1 MTVGQAAEPL
11 EVASRKAAGRLNV
24 ILEVFGR
31 LPRASLSAPK
41 ARSAQQ
47 SALRLEALQGYVF
60 LFPALLLL
68 LLFHLLP
75 VFYALFLSLFDAR
88 VFRDM
93 WHPGPFVSGGNYG
106 RLLTSTDFVQSL
118 ANTVWFAGI
127 TVPAGLFLA
136 VLFANL
142 LNARIWGRTGYRVT
156 YFLPYITS
164 TVAAAVVWR
173 WIFQPRVGI
182 ANSVL
187 QWIGLPGQRWADEP
201 RGIFLLLGQF
211 VGVPLQGWLAGPSLA
226 LVTVAL
232 VSVWYSVGFNTVI
245 ALAGLTTIPT
255 DLYEAA
261 RIDGANRWHL
271 FRHITLPLLTPT
283 LLFLLIVET
292 IRSFQSFDF
301 FYQMMAS
308 SPVPGSKVVTIFL
321 YEQGFKSF
329 NLGYA
334 AAIGMVLFAIIFA
347 LTLLQFRATRSRVV
361 YAD

>member
-1 MTVGQAAEPL
+1 MTIGQTAERLQLPTR
-11 EVASRKAAGRLNV
+11 ERTTRTSR
-24 ILEVFGR
+24 
-31 LPRASLSAPK
+31 RA
-41 ARSAQQ
+41 
-47 SALRLEALQGYVF
+47 ALRWERLQGYGF
-60 LFPALLLL
+60 LSPALLLL

-93 WHPGPFVSGGNYG
+93 WQPGRFIGSGNYG
-106 RLLTSTDFVQSL
+106 RLLTTSEFAQSL
-118 ANTVWFAGI
+118 TNTVWFALI
-127 TVPAGLFLA
+127 TVPLGLFLA
-136 VLFANL
+136 VLFAQL

-173 WIFQPRVGI
+173 WIFQPRVGV

-187 QWIGLPGQRWADEP
+187 QWLGLPAQQWADEP
-201 RGIFLLLGQF
+201 RGVVQLFGQLI
-211 VGVPLQGWLAGPSLA
+211 GVPLEGWAAGPSLA
-226 LVTVAL
+226 LVTIAL

-301 FYQMMAS
+301 FYQMMAAV
-308 SPVPGSKVVTIFL
+308 PVPGAKVVTIYL

-334 AAIGMVLFAIIFA
+334 AAIGMVLFAIIFV

>member
-1 MTVGQAAEPL
+1 MTVSQAAEPFK
-11 EVASRKAAGRLNV
+11 VAVRAPAGSTAQRAAR
-24 ILEVFGR
+24 R
-31 LPRASLSAPK
+31 W
-41 ARSAQQ
+41 
-47 SALRLEALQGYVF
+47 EAIQGYGF

-68 LLFHLLP
+68 LLFHVLP

-93 WHPGPFVSGGNYG
+93 WAPGPFIGAGNYG
-106 RLLTSTDFVQSL
+106 RLITNTEFGQSL

-127 TVPAGLFLA
+127 TVPLGLFLA
-136 VLFANL
+136 VFFAQL

-156 YFLPYITS
+156 YFLPYVTS

-173 WIFQPRVGI
+173 WIFQPRIGV
-182 ANSVL
+182 ANAVIEWL
-187 QWIGLPGQRWADEP
+187 GLPGQQWADEP
-201 RGIFLLLGQF
+201 RGVFMLFGQW
-211 VGVPLQGWLAGPSLA
+211 VGLPLEGWLGGPSLA

-245 ALAGLTTIPT
+245 ALAGLTTIPA

-261 RIDGANRWHL
+261 RIDGAGRWRL

-301 FYQMMAS
+301 FYQMMAAQ
-308 SPVPGSKVVTIFL
+308 PVPGAKVVTIYL
-321 YEQGFKSF
+321 YQQGFKSF

-334 AAIGMVLFAIIFA
+334 AAIGMLLFVIIFV
-347 LTLLQFRATRSRVV
+347 LTLVQFRATRDRVV

>member
-1 MTVGQAAEPL
+1 MTVGQAAQPL
-11 EVASRKAAGRLNV
+11 STPQEREVQTRATSHARRAAR
-24 ILEVFGR
+24 R
-31 LPRASLSAPK
+31 W
-41 ARSAQQ
+41 
-47 SALRLEALQGYVF
+47 EAIQGYGF

-68 LLFHLLP
+68 LLFHVLP

-88 VFRDM
+88 VFRDL
-93 WHPGPFVSGGNYG
+93 WAPGPFVAAGNYG
-106 RLLTSTDFVQSL
+106 RLLTSADFAQSL
-118 ANTVWFAGI
+118 GNTVWFAGI
-127 TVPAGLFLA
+127 TVPLGLAVA
-136 VLFANL
+136 VLFAQL
-142 LNARIWGRTGYRVT
+142 LNAKIWGRTAYRVT
-156 YFLPYITS
+156 YFLPYVTS

-173 WIFQPRVGI
+173 WIFQPRVGV

-187 QWIGLPGQRWADEP
+187 EWLGFPGQQWADEP
-201 RGIFLLLGQF
+201 RGVLQLFGQF
-211 VGVPLQGWLAGPSLA
+211 VGLPLDGWLAGPSLA

-245 ALAGLTTIPT
+245 ALAGLTTIPV

-261 RIDGANRWHL
+261 RIDGAGRWRL
-271 FRHITLPLLTPT
+271 FRDITLPLLTPT

-301 FYQMMAS
+301 FYQMMAAI
-308 SPVPGSKVVTIFL
+308 PVPGAKVVTIYL
-321 YEQGFKSF
+321 YQQGFKSF

-334 AAIGMVLFAIIFA
+334 AAIGMVLFVIIFA

>member
-1 MTVGQAAEPL
+1 MTIGQTAERLQLPTR
-11 EVASRKAAGRLNV
+11 ERTTRTSR
-24 ILEVFGR
+24 
-31 LPRASLSAPK
+31 RA
-41 ARSAQQ
+41 
-47 SALRLEALQGYVF
+47 ALRWERLQGYGF
-60 LFPALLLL
+60 LSPALLLL

-93 WHPGPFVSGGNYG
+93 WQPGRFIGSGNYG
-106 RLLTSTDFVQSL
+106 RLLTTSEFAQSL
-118 ANTVWFAGI
+118 TNTVWFALI
-127 TVPAGLFLA
+127 TVPLGLFLA
-136 VLFANL
+136 VLFAQL

-173 WIFQPRVGI
+173 WIFQPRVGV

-187 QWIGLPGQRWADEP
+187 QWLGLPAQQWADEP
-201 RGIFLLLGQF
+201 RGVVQLFGQLI
-211 VGVPLQGWLAGPSLA
+211 GVPLEGWAAGPSLA
-226 LVTVAL
+226 LVTIAL

-245 ALAGLTTIPT
+245 ALADLTTIPT

-301 FYQMMAS
+301 FYQMMAAV
-308 SPVPGSKVVTIFL
+308 PVPGAKVVTIYL

-334 AAIGMVLFAIIFA
+334 AAIGMVLFAIIFV

>member
-11 EVASRKAAGRLNV
+11 EVPVRSRAVGSARRAA
-24 ILEVFGR
+24 
-31 LPRASLSAPK
+31 
-41 ARSAQQ
+41 ARW
-47 SALRLEALQGYVF
+47 EATQGYGF
-60 LFPALLLL
+60 LLPALVLL

-75 VFYALFLSLFDAR
+75 LFYALFLSLFNAR
-88 VFRDM
+88 VFRNM
-93 WHPGPFVSGGNYG
+93 WQPGPYVGAGNYA
-106 RLLTSTDFVQSL
+106 RLLSTTEFTQSL
-118 ANTVWFAGI
+118 VNTVWFAVL
-127 TVPAGLFLA
+127 TVVPGLCLA
-136 VLFANL
+136 VLFAQL
-142 LNARIWGRTGYRVT
+142 LNAKIWGRTGYRAT

-187 QWIGLPGQRWADEP
+187 DWLGLPAQRWADEP
-201 RGIFLLLGQF
+201 RGVFQLIGQL
-211 VGVPLQGWLAGPSLA
+211 VGVPLEGWLAGPSLA
-226 LVTVAL
+226 LVTIAL
-232 VSVWYSVGFNTVI
+232 VSIWYSVGFNTVI
-245 ALAGLTTIPT
+245 ALAGLTTIPP

-261 RIDGANRWHL
+261 RIDGAGRMRL

-301 FYQMMAS
+301 FYQMMAGV
-308 SPVPGSKVVTIFL
+308 PVPGAKVVTIYL

-334 AAIGMVLFAIIFA
+334 AAIGMVLFVVIFV
-347 LTLLQFRATRSRVV
+347 LTLVQFRATRSRVV

>member
-1 MTVGQAAEPL
+1 MTIGQAAGDL
-11 EVASRKAAGRLNV
+11 RLRSRAASAQRARRGRL
-24 ILEVFGR
+24 
-31 LPRASLSAPK
+31 SS
-41 ARSAQQ
+41 
-47 SALRLEALQGYVF
+47 EAVQGYGF
-60 LFPALLLL
+60 LLPALLLL

-93 WHPGPFVSGGNYG
+93 WHPGPFAGAGNYG
-106 RLLTSTDFVQSL
+106 RLFTSADFGQSL
-118 ANTVWFAGI
+118 ANTLWYAGI
-127 TVPAGLFLA
+127 TVPGGLCLA
-136 VLFANL
+136 VLFAQL

-164 TVAAAVVWR
+164 TVAAAVIWR
-173 WIFQPRVGI
+173 WIFQPRVGV
-182 ANSVL
+182 ANAVL
-187 QWIGLPGQRWADEP
+187 AWIGLPGQSWADEP
-201 RGIFLLLGQF
+201 RGIFQLIGQLAGLQLG
-211 VGVPLQGWLAGPSLA
+211 GWLAGPSLA
-226 LVTVAL
+226 LVTVAI

-261 RIDGANRWHL
+261 RIDGASRWHL

-283 LLFLLIVET
+283 LLFLLVVET
-292 IRSFQSFDF
+292 IRSFQAFDF
-301 FYQMMAS
+301 FYQMMS
-308 SPVPGSKVVTIFL
+308 GVPVPGAKVVTIYL

-334 AAIGMVLFAIIFA
+334 AAIGLVLFAIIFV
-347 LTLLQFRATRSRVV
+347 LTLVQFRATRDRVV

>member
-1 MTVGQAAEPL
+1 MTIGQTAERLQLPTRERTTRTSRRAALLWE
-11 EVASRKAAGRLNV
+11 R
-24 ILEVFGR
+24 
-31 LPRASLSAPK
+31 
-41 ARSAQQ
+41 
-47 SALRLEALQGYVF
+47 LQGYGF
-60 LFPALLLL
+60 LSPALLLL

-93 WHPGPFVSGGNYG
+93 WQPGRFIGSGNYG
-106 RLLTSTDFVQSL
+106 RLLTTAEFAQSL
-118 ANTVWFAGI
+118 TNTVWFALI
-127 TVPAGLFLA
+127 TVPLGLFLA
-136 VLFANL
+136 VLFAQL

-173 WIFQPRVGI
+173 WIFQPRVGV

-187 QWIGLPGQRWADEP
+187 QWVGLPVQQWADEP
-201 RGIFLLLGQF
+201 RGVVQLFGQLI
-211 VGVPLQGWLAGPSLA
+211 GVPLEGWAAGPSLA
-226 LVTVAL
+226 LVTIAL

-245 ALAGLTTIPT
+245 ALAGLTTIPS

-301 FYQMMAS
+301 FYQMMAAV
-308 SPVPGSKVVTIFL
+308 PVPGAKVVTIYL

-334 AAIGMVLFAIIFA
+334 AAIGMVLFAIIFV